1 MEAVTI
7 PIKKKHFQTYVFW
20 KKETKLFCNRQTPQQ
35 ISTRK
40 KSWWKVTFSDA
51 RIMLNG
57 SPLDLAKTRRSF
69 EKKDNL
75 FGSFLSWWRE
85 VIFAQSERLIFLSS
99 FFFL

>member
-20 KKETKLFCNRQTPQQ
+20 KKETKLLCNRQTPQQ

-57 SPLDLAKTRRSF
+57 SPLDLEKTRRSF

>member
-1 MEAVTI
+1 M
-7 PIKKKHFQTYVFW
+7 
-20 KKETKLFCNRQTPQQ
+20 
-35 ISTRK
+35 
-40 KSWWKVTFSDA
+40 TFSDA

-57 SPLDLAKTRRSF
+57 SPLDLEKTRRSF

-85 VIFAQSERLIFLSS
+85 VIFAQSEQLIFLSS